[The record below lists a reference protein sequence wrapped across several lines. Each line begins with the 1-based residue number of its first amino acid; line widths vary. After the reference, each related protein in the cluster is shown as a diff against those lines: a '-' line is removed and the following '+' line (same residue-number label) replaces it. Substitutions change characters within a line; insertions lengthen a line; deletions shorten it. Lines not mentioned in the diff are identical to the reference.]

1 MRGCDGCIRRNT
13 YMCMNCVGWNKYES
27 NTLFTATLISDINKE
42 MKMLEKAKLNN
53 LFGVKSTERKIDM
66 RIEKVI
72 FNDPAT
78 IVLWKDGTK
87 TIVKCGNEDA
97 YDPEKGLAMAIA
109 KKALGNDGNYYE
121 VFKKWLPEE
130 IKYRTRIQASAMKY
144 TNDGMF
150 SASVDFQDTDGLC
163 DECIEAIAEDI
174 VDRLANVNPSLKP
187 STTTTEKEIL
197 LSPEELAEKLG
208 VTKATIQKQCRE
220 GLHPGAVKVGGKWQ
234 IPYTEN

>member
-1 MRGCDGCIRRNT
+1 MYCNGCLNRHHHDICRE
-13 YMCMNCVGWNKYES
+13 CVGFDLYRS
-27 NTLFTATLISDINKE
+27 NASSNPFLAIDIDNE
-42 MKMLEKAKLNN
+42 LRMLENFLLNTEN
-53 LFGVKSTERKIDM
+53 VKKEREYDM

-130 IKYRTRIQASAMKY
+130 DAHRTRIQASAIKL
-144 TNDGMF
+144 TNDGSF
-150 SASVDFQDTDGLC
+150 SAAIDFQDTDGLC

-187 STTTTEKEIL
+187 STTTTEKRIL

-234 IPYTEN
+234 IPYTEH